1 MRTKRILLS
10 LLLAVM
16 VCSTGFVV
24 LCGRYKKPKLQQQ
37 CKIELGQDRVTE
49 VKEYGEDGFLCLIN
63 GTELRLMAYNG
74 EVLSSLSLDEEVTL
88 LATDDDKAAF
98 TFSKTPNY
106 SGGYIVAVCG
116 GKNIRVIASD
126 PRQNSLF
133 TKMDF
138 SLENTVVSAAVRD
151 SIVYIVLDNGDLY
164 GFDIPILT
172 KSEVR
177 EDNGKEET
185 SVDLKLICQNAK
197 IVGEHNVVLK
207 DNSYMNIY
215 QYNTGDPYEP
225 FGEEIIGVANNR
237 GCGQIITSQAIYEPV
252 LPTDIR
258 KMQQIDN
265 GQVYAGSMGYF
276 YVENGEFYYTGFL
289 NDPGQHA
296 AYSPEA
302 KQARVDIPSGYNYCC
317 ICRGIVCYDEH
328 TIICYFV

>member
-1 MRTKRILLS
+1 M
-10 LLLAVM
+10 
-16 VCSTGFVV
+16 
-24 LCGRYKKPKLQQQ
+24 
-37 CKIELGQDRVTE
+37 
-49 VKEYGEDGFLCLIN
+49 
-63 GTELRLMAYNG
+63 
-74 EVLSSLSLDEEVTL
+74 
-88 LATDDDKAAF
+88 
-98 TFSKTPNY
+98 
-106 SGGYIVAVCG
+106 
-116 GKNIRVIASD
+116 
-126 PRQNSLF
+126 
-133 TKMDF
+133 
-138 SLENTVVSAAVRD
+138 ENAVVSAAVRD
-151 SIVYIVLDNGDLY
+151 SIAYIVLDNGDLY
-164 GFDIPILT
+164 GFEIPRLAKIEPGL
-172 KSEVR
+172 KDVES
-177 EDNGKEET
+177 
-185 SVDLKLICQNAK
+185 SVDLKLVCRNAK

-237 GCGQIITSQAIYEPV
+237 GCGQIITSQAIYDPV

-317 ICRGIVCYDEH
+317 ICRGIVCYNEH